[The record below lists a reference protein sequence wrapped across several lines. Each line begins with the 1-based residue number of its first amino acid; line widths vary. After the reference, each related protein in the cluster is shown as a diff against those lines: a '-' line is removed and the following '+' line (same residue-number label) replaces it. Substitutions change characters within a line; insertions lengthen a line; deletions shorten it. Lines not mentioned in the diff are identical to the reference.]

1 MPKVMTPLVPIEIL
15 FSSMPY
21 LGFGRVVAPENNR
34 GTEHVHKSG
43 VKWIGGGAKRQR
55 GRALAAPG
63 EGEREV
69 EVEPAVV
76 GVLIA
81 RRILSHSAMAR
92 ARKKRRLQGGWVAHL
107 RQVGDLGASVRM
119 STHWNGKSA

>member
-1 MPKVMTPLVPIEIL
+1 M
-15 FSSMPY
+15 
-21 LGFGRVVAPENNR
+21 
-34 GTEHVHKSG
+34 
-43 VKWIGGGAKRQR
+43 GGGAKRQR

-76 GVLIA
+76 GVLVA
-81 RRILSHSAMAR
+81 RRTLSHSAMAR

-107 RQVGDLGASVRM
+107 RPVGYLGALRQDVDPLEREVRVDAARRRDAAAADLYR
-119 STHWNGKSA
+119 TVLGCL